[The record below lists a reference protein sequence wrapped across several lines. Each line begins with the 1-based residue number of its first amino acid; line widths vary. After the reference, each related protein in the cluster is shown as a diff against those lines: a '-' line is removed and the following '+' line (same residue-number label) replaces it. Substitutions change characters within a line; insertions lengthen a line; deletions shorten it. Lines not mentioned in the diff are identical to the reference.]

1 MFKSLLSENIF
12 LRTVAI
18 TGTVGLF
25 IVSFLMDRSVFAS
38 SGNETNKAARIK
50 IVSSSF
56 EKELAGKKAPA
67 GKIFI
72 LLETEWENIHPKQK
86 VDKAKLEGKV
96 DRTMGVGGLAGRKK
110 EKKAEYVDADVA
122 YRIKKLID
130 HVYLLGDGL
139 AFSLDKTTEEISGG
153 YKLTKPFT
161 ISKQGEIQKLALVY
175 LVPENLS
182 NLGFQ
187 LFDYSFGHIL
197 VPVKGNLEKARG
209 KDEPKE
215 KILGRAGTDKI
226 QLAVLALNLQPDY
239 LGKAAPKGWRY
250 AVVLLSGKSL
260 SGGSVLNIVQ
270 FKPKQYTWVE
280 TDGGYLYYCSN
291 SSTAVNGYVR
301 FTPEVYQF
309 QELAF
314 LVPERAVNFRLG
326 VRAQNQVLSL
336 DLSKKPLK
344 GMPEAIAFHRDGDVM
359 EVLVFGFRK
368 EQGKHIVDLG
378 LRSLSKRSGLD
389 IQTNQ
394 QFFLKVGDK
403 EFKVDSPATAS
414 LLFHPPDPFILPPGV
429 ALRFEL
435 AFNTGDVPTSLRFRG
450 FRSEGALKF

>member
-1 MFKSLLSENIF
+1 MFRSLLSENIF
-12 LRTVAI
+12 LRTAVI

-25 IVSFLMDRSVFAS
+25 IVSFLMDRSVFAL

-56 EKELAGKKAPA
+56 EKELAGKKALA

-139 AFSLDKTTEEISGG
+139 AYSLDKTTEEISGG
-153 YKLTKPFT
+153 YKLTKSFT

-187 LFDYSFGHIL
+187 LFDYNYGHIL

-209 KDEPKE
+209 KEEPE
-215 KILGRAGTDKI
+215 GKILGRAETDKM

-239 LGKAAPKGWRY
+239 LGKAAPKG
-250 AVVLLSGKSL
+250 
-260 SGGSVLNIVQ
+260 
-270 FKPKQYTWVE
+270 
-280 TDGGYLYYCSN
+280 
-291 SSTAVNGYVR
+291 
-301 FTPEVYQF
+301 
-309 QELAF
+309 
-314 LVPERAVNFRLG
+314 
-326 VRAQNQVLSL
+326 
-336 DLSKKPLK
+336 
-344 GMPEAIAFHRDGDVM
+344 
-359 EVLVFGFRK
+359 
-368 EQGKHIVDLG
+368 
-378 LRSLSKRSGLD
+378 
-389 IQTNQ
+389 
-394 QFFLKVGDK
+394 
-403 EFKVDSPATAS
+403 
-414 LLFHPPDPFILPPGV
+414 
-429 ALRFEL
+429 
-435 AFNTGDVPTSLRFRG
+435 
-450 FRSEGALKF
+450 